1 MLTARFVMAV
11 AGFSS
16 RVLAPFAAALAA
28 CTPVGPGAGA
38 PLTELAGTS
47 WRVVQ
52 VNGRP
57 TPATGDYSMQFRSGE
72 VGAKFGCNGMGG
84 RYRLAVDVLTVS
96 DLAQTL
102 MGCPEPANTFES
114 QGAAVLGQPAR
125 IAFASD
131 ERMFLS
137 NAAGSIVLQP
147 VP

>member
-1 MLTARFVMAV
+1 M
-11 AGFSS
+11 
-16 RVLAPFAAALAA
+16 
-28 CTPVGPGAGA
+28 GPGPGA

-47 WRVVQ
+47 WRVVH

-57 TPATGDYSMQFRSGE
+57 TPATGDYSMNFESDRI
-72 VGAKFGCNGMGG
+72 GARFGCNGMGG

-137 NAAGSIVLQP
+137 NAAGSIVLEP
-147 VP
+147 IP